1 MPPLLLLIAALA
13 AQAEDGDLAAAFA
26 KRGLTGT
33 MVLASMRGG
42 ETFVHNEPRARERF
56 IAAST
61 FKIPNT
67 LIGLEEKAVEGADSP
82 FKWDGTRHEF
92 PAHNSDQTLK
102 SAYQVSCVWCYQ
114 IIARRVGAE
123 AYRRYLGSMG
133 YGRLAPAFAV
143 STFWLDGSL
152 TISAYEQVE
161 FLRRLQRRELPFSRH
176 AYDTLAGI
184 MIADSGPGYTL
195 RAKTGWSG
203 GKAPQVGWYV
213 GYVETPAD
221 VWFFAMNIVVRE
233 GGDLPERLA
242 ITREALAAKGILPR

>member
-1 MPPLLLLIAALA
+1 MPLLLLLIAALV
-13 AQAEDGDLAAAFA
+13 AQAEDPGLAAPFA

-33 MVLASMRGG
+33 MVLASLRGG
-42 ETFVHNEPRARERF
+42 QTFVHNETRARRRF

-67 LIGLEEKAVEGADSP
+67 LIGLEEKAVESADSR
-82 FKWDGTRHEF
+82 FAWDGTRHRF
-92 PAHNSDQTLK
+92 PAHNGDQTLR
-102 SAYQVSCVWCYQ
+102 SAFQVSCVWCYQ

-123 AYRRYLGSMG
+123 AYSRYLGRMG
-133 YGRLAPAFAV
+133 YGQLARKFDV

-161 FLRRLQRRELPFSRH
+161 FLRSLQQRKLPFSRH
-176 AYDTLAGI
+176 AYDTLAVI

-195 RAKTGWSG
+195 RAKTGWSLSE
-203 GKAPQVGWYV
+203 APQVGWYV

-221 VWFFAMNIVVRE
+221 VWFFAMNIAVRGE
-233 GGDLPERLA
+233 GDLPERLA